1 MEGST
6 CFCIVV
12 IGCLLIFMG
21 NTIGDLKRRVA
32 VLEVSQVQT
41 TLEVCHEHISPTR

>member
-21 NTIGDLKRRVA
+21 NTIGDLKKRVTA
-32 VLEVSQVQT
+32 LEVSQVQS
-41 TLEVCHEHISPTR
+41 TLEVCHEHINLTR